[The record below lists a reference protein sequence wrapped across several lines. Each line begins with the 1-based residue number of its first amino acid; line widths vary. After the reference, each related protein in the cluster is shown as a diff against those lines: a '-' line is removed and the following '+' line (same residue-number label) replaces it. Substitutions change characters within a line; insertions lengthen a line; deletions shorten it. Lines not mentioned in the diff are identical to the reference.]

1 MQYKKD
7 IQKALKDF
15 EIRKKSYMLDM
26 VEYVPN
32 GVKYNTELIR
42 NLEVIDAQI
51 YTLKW
56 VLLAK
61 QKIKAEI

>member
-1 MQYKKD
+1 MQYKND
-7 IQKALKDF
+7 IKKALK
-15 EIRKKSYMLDM
+15 ELETRKKSYMLDM
-26 VEYVPN
+26 AEYVPN

-56 VLLAK
+56 VLLPK
-61 QKIKAEI
+61 QKNK

>member
-1 MQYKKD
+1 MQNKKD
-7 IQKALKDF
+7 IEEALKQF
-15 EIRKKSYMLDM
+15 EIRKKCYLLDIA
-26 VEYVPN
+26 EHVPN

-51 YTLKW
+51 HTRKL

-61 QKIKAEI
+61 QKRS

>member
-1 MQYKKD
+1 MQYKND
-7 IQKALKDF
+7 IKKALK
-15 EIRKKSYMLDM
+15 ELETRKKSYMLDM
-26 VEYVPN
+26 AEHVPN

-56 VLLAK
+56 VLLPK
-61 QKIKAEI
+61 RKSE